1 LPSQLG
7 FDNLETKKPT
17 QAFTR
22 KEYFE
27 IISENVF
34 KNKTLLI
41 IAISQI
47 GVYCLRFA
55 ILDWGP
61 TLLKETK
68 HVSLINA
75 VWVVAIFEAA
85 GVLGTLSSGF
95 VTDRFFGGRAH
106 RTSQVSLAL
115 SLTSLIIFLAIPNA
129 TMGVYLLLLS
139 FSDVNAAIILEL
151 KGLGEFNLR
160 KTSIIKGTN
169 LKLDGLFKLKEG
181 ANLTGKSIENKR
193 MFSTADEK

>member
-1 LPSQLG
+1 M
-7 FDNLETKKPT
+7 
-17 QAFTR
+17 
-22 KEYFE
+22 
-27 IISENVF
+27 
-34 KNKTLLI
+34 I

-55 ILDWGP
+55 ILNWGP

-68 HVSLINA
+68 QVSLINA

-115 SLTSLIIFLAIPNA
+115 SLTSLILFLAIPNA

-139 FSDVNAAIILEL
+139 LAGFFTYSAQIQGTTAVAKLATRSAAGTASGFI
-151 KGLGEFNLR
+151 GLR
-160 KTSIIKGTN
+160 
-169 LKLDGLFKLKEG
+169 LFKRYLYRVWSRDNNSKLWLDACAGIPSFAWIYSVSDSLICMECKG
-181 ANLTGKSIENKR
+181 GRIR
-193 MFSTADEK
+193 